1 MPALCERP
9 GYCVRDTGRRSG
21 GASTGYGHPYRSA
34 GGDHV
39 DETEYLFG
47 NPANAAAL
55 CHSIGDGE
63 LERGDVR
70 EPERGDS
77 AVAAD

>member
-1 MPALCERP
+1 M
-9 GYCVRDTGRRSG
+9 
-21 GASTGYGHPYRSA
+21 
-34 GGDHV
+34 